1 MTNERL
7 RSAMTAA
14 RIDLDGV
21 ADAAMVDPKTV
32 QRWLNGRVPHARH
45 RWKLVELLGEEE
57 TYLWPEA
64 ANGTRR
70 RNASEAELITLYP
83 QRADV
88 PAELWLALFRR
99 AERAIDLVVY
109 AAVFLH
115 EQDPDLNELL
125 REKATAGCRV
135 RIAIGDPDGEHV
147 KARGNEERFG
157 HGIASRCQLALMHYR
172 PLLGH
177 PRISIHL
184 HDTTLYNSIYRF
196 DDELLVNTHVW
207 GWNAYGAPVL
217 HVRRLAGGRLFT
229 TYAQSFEAIWEES
242 QPAQ

>member
-1 MTNERL
+1 
-7 RSAMTAA
+7 MTAA
-14 RIDLDGV
+14 HIDLDGV
-21 ADAAMVDPKTV
+21 ADTAMVDPKTV
-32 QRWLNGRVPHARH
+32 QRWLNAAFRTRAIAGSSLSCSARKRPIFGPRPPMAHASATPARQ
-45 RWKLVELLGEEE
+45 
-57 TYLWPEA
+57 
-64 ANGTRR
+64 
-70 RNASEAELITLYP
+70 ELITLYP

-88 PAELWLALFRR
+88 PAELWSALFRR
-99 AERAIDLVVY
+99 AERAIDIVVY

-125 REKATAGCRV
+125 REKATAGWRV
-135 RIAIGDPDGEHV
+135 RIAIGDPDGEHIR
-147 KARGNEERFG
+147 ARGNEERFG

-196 DDELLVNTHVW
+196 DDELLVNTYVW

-217 HVRRLAGGRLFT
+217 HVRRLAGGRLFS

-242 QPAQ
+242 QPAA